1 MLNKDRRAITAEHH
15 FSHLP
20 MSGVIRQRIKR
31 LLIALFSLVII
42 HVIAMMAVEDLSLLE
57 AFWLTFTT
65 LATVGYGDISPQTP
79 WGRLITVAVMYIMA
93 ITVLTLIVSDY
104 IEYRFYRRERILTGR
119 WRYKMKNHIVII
131 NTPKHG
137 GQQYFL
143 RLSSQ
148 IRAVPGYES
157 VPIQILTQ
165 QYPEGLP
172 PELRDAGLVHYHGSG
187 GDPQALRAVN
197 IIDARHIIVLAPD
210 ESDPNSDSVTFNI
223 AHRLNDLKLCHR
235 ATLECVRDEDRHRY
249 TSMGI
254 RTVIRPVRTYPEIMV
269 RAVISPGSEKV
280 LEDLFNY
287 QNDHPH
293 RYELAL
299 DDLTWADIVSALIR
313 HGIGT
318 ALAYIDHENQVVCH
332 PEADKEVEGRGLIV
346 LVKSADTPPTEELVD
361 ALDRYRAFL
370 ERWHNLQEDR
380 PQDHQPVPKA
390 RTDKQD

>member
-1 MLNKDRRAITAEHH
+1 MLNKDRRAVSAEHH

-20 MSGVIRQRIKR
+20 MSGVIRKRIKR
-31 LLIALFSLVII
+31 LFLILLSLVTI
-42 HVIAMMAVEDLSLLE
+42 HVITMMALEDLSLLE
-57 AFWLTFTT
+57 AIWLSFTT

-79 WGRLITVAVMYIMA
+79 WGRMITIAVMYIMA

-119 WRYKMKNHIVII
+119 WRYQLKNHIVII

-143 RLSSQ
+143 RISSQ

-157 VPIQILTQ
+157 MPIQILTQ

-210 ESDPNSDSVTFNI
+210 ETDPNSDSITFNI
-223 AHRLNDLKLCHR
+223 AHRLNDLKLGHR
-235 ATLECVRDEDRHRY
+235 ATLECIRDEDRHRY

-293 RYELAL
+293 RYELNL

-318 ALAYIDHENQVVCH
+318 ALAYINQEDRVVCH
-332 PEADKEVEGRGLIV
+332 PEPDEEVEGRGLIV
-346 LVKSADTPPTEELVD
+346 LVKSADTPPVEELVD
-361 ALDRYRAFL
+361 ALDRYRTFL
-370 ERWHNLQEDR
+370 ERWHNLQGER
-380 PQDHQPVPKA
+380 PAPTAP
-390 RTDKQD
+390 TDKAD